1 MLNQDIDISFELLFR
16 VLPVACLLCD
26 IRGNIL
32 QVNPSAQLL
41 LHEAGDVRDKNIRQ
55 LIPNLSLAQPD
66 SIAGASMQEIH
77 CHILCDGFP
86 QHVSVQCV
94 ALHDKT
100 NDYLLVVIFN
110 DRRRQAEQALQN
122 ILQTTTHS
130 PDSSPDSMAEQ
141 LKLAALTEREKQ
153 VMSLAVVGYHN
164 KEIARALGISH
175 RTVEIHKS
183 RIMHKTGAS
192 NLLDLA
198 RMANAAH
205 LAIRS

>member
-1 MLNQDIDISFELLFR
+1 MQMPNQDIDVSFELLFR
-16 VLPVACLLCD
+16 VMPVACLLCD
-26 IRGNIL
+26 TRGNIL
-32 QVNPSAQLL
+32 QANPSAQLL

-55 LIPNLSLAQPD
+55 LIPDLPLAESD
-66 SIAGASMQEIH
+66 SITGSSMQEIRSRT
-77 CHILCDGFP
+77 LSDSFP

-122 ILQTTTHS
+122 ILQTAIPTA
-130 PDSSPDSMAEQ
+130 DGKGEQ
-141 LKLAALTEREKQ
+141 VKLAALTEREKE

-205 LAIRS
+205 LAMRS